1 MEEEVDTVKDI
12 LNKIYG
18 TKKGTLAFNK
28 ILPLIE
34 RFPARKKAAQDYFS
48 QEDVVLIIYGDSLFS
63 GGESPLKTFRRFAAK
78 HFKEVFSTI
87 HILPFF
93 PYSSDDGFS
102 VVDFYCVNP
111 KLGRW
116 EDIKSLGDDFQLMFD
131 LVLNHVSSKSKWFEK
146 YLNEEQGFEDLA
158 IEAEPSVDLTGDLSG
173 VTRPRSLPLLT
184 EFTKSSGKAVN
195 VWTTFSADQIDLNFK
210 SIDVLEKMV
219 ETLLFYVK
227 QGATIL
233 RLDAIAYLWKE
244 IGTNCVHLSQTHDVV
259 KLFRSILD
267 CVAPDVIIITET
279 NVPHVENI
287 SYFGDGRNEAQM
299 VYNFTLPPLLFYSFA
314 IEDSTALS
322 SWAKGLSLK
331 SEANTFF
338 NFTASHDGIGV
349 RPLEGI
355 LPEEEIDRL
364 IKIVKENGGRVS
376 YKRNSDGSESPYELN
391 IAYVDAF
398 LNKKSEVDEYHP
410 DRFLASQA
418 IQFVLPGV
426 PATYIHSIL
435 GSHNWEQGVRQTQ
448 MARTI
453 NREKL
458 RLDNI
463 IKQLQD
469 PDNFRSRIF
478 FPYIDLIKIR
488 KKQPAFHPNA
498 FFEILELDPKVFAIS
513 RYCKEQIIY
522 ALTNISSTHVLV
534 SLPKDR
540 GNSDMKDLL
549 SGKIFKAN
557 SIGLNPYQFVWLVT
571 KK

>member
-1 MEEEVDTVKDI
+1 MEGFDAVKGI
-12 LNKIYG
+12 LHKIYG
-18 TKKGTLAFNK
+18 TKKGALAFDK

-34 RFPARKKAAQDYFS
+34 KLPVRKREANEYFS
-48 QEDVVLIIYGDSLFS
+48 QEDVVLITYGDSLYS
-63 GGESPLKTFRRFAAK
+63 DREAPLKTFHGFAAK
-78 HFKEVFSTI
+78 HFKDVFSTI

-102 VVDFYCVNP
+102 VIDFYLVNP
-111 KLGRW
+111 KLGSW
-116 EDIKSLGDDFQLMFD
+116 EDIKSLGGDFQLMFD

-146 YLNEEQGFEDLA
+146 YLNEEQGFEDIA
-158 IEAEPSVDLTGDLSG
+158 IEADPLIDLSG

-210 SIDVLEKMV
+210 SIDVLKKMV
-219 ETLLFYVK
+219 EILLFYVD

-244 IGTNCVHLSQTHDVV
+244 IGTNCVNLSRTHDVV

-267 CVAPDVIIITET
+267 RVAPDVMIITET

-287 SYFGDGRNEAQM
+287 SYLGDGRNEAQM

-322 SWAKGLSLK
+322 SWAKGLYLK

-391 IAYVDAF
+391 ITYVDAL
-398 LNKKSEVDEYHP
+398 LNKKNGVDKYHP

-418 IQFVLPGV
+418 IQLVLPGV

-448 MARTI
+448 MSRTI
-453 NREKL
+453 NRGKL
-458 RLDNI
+458 RLDDI
-463 IKQLQD
+463 VKQLKD
-469 PDNFRSRIF
+469 PDGFRSRIF
-478 FPYIDLIKIR
+478 FSYIDLIKIR

-513 RYCKEQIIY
+513 RHCKEQTIY
-522 ALTNISSTHVLV
+522 ALTNISSTHVSV
-534 SLPKDR
+534 SLPKGSGDF
-540 GNSDMKDLL
+540 DMKDLL
-549 SGKIFKAN
+549 GGKIFKTN
-557 SIGLNPYQFVWLVT
+557 PISLNPYQFAWLVT
-571 KK
+571 QK

>member
-1 MEEEVDTVKDI
+1 
-12 LNKIYG
+12 
-18 TKKGTLAFNK
+18 
-28 ILPLIE
+28 
-34 RFPARKKAAQDYFS
+34 
-48 QEDVVLIIYGDSLFS
+48 
-63 GGESPLKTFRRFAAK
+63 
-78 HFKEVFSTI
+78 
-87 HILPFF
+87 
-93 PYSSDDGFS
+93 
-102 VVDFYCVNP
+102 
-111 KLGRW
+111 
-116 EDIKSLGDDFQLMFD
+116 IKSLGSDFQLMFD

-158 IEAEPSVDLTGDLSG
+158 IEADPSTDLTSDLSM

-184 EFTKSSGKAVN
+184 EFTKSSGRAVN

-219 ETLLFYVK
+219 EVLLFYVK

-259 KLFRSILD
+259 KLFRNILD
-267 CVAPDVIIITET
+267 CVAPDVMIVTET
-279 NVPHVENI
+279 NVPHLENI

-314 IEDSTALS
+314 VEDSKALS
-322 SWAKGLSLK
+322 NWAKGLHVK

-364 IKIVKENGGRVS
+364 IKIVKENGGKVS

-391 IAYVDAF
+391 ITYVDAF
-398 LNKKSEVDEYHP
+398 LNKKSGVDEYHP

-458 RLDNI
+458 RLDDI
-463 IKQLQD
+463 IKQLED
-469 PDNFRSRIF
+469 PDSFRSRIF
-478 FPYIDLIKIR
+478 FPYIGLIKTR

-498 FFEILELDPKVFAIS
+498 FFEILELDPKIFAIS
-513 RYCKEQIIY
+513 RYCKEQVIY
-522 ALTNISSTHVLV
+522 ALTNISSTRISV
-534 SLPKDR
+534 SLPKHKGDS
-540 GNSDMKDLL
+540 NMKDLL

-557 SIGLNPYQFVWLVT
+557 SIGLNPYQFVWLVRNNVT
-571 KK
+571 VRPLRHKGEI